1 MCTCP
6 SDDVATLAPPLM
18 ILDELDSGV
27 GARLGKSIGRL
38 LRRMGGTQLSTR
50 HPSALNTHQLLSLQ
64 SELSQQHQLGAQQ
77 QSNLPPEPER
87 TTQHQLA
94 STSQILCVS
103 HLPQVRTW
111 SCMLCTCSPYQQVR
125 ITDILH
131 SLHARMTTA

>member
-1 MCTCP
+1 MCTCL
-6 SDDVATLAPPLM
+6 SDNEATMAPPLM

-38 LRRMGGTQLSTR
+38 LRRMGGTPLSTQQ
-50 HPSALNTHQLLSLQ
+50 LNTHQLLSLQ

-87 TTQHQLA
+87 VTQHQLA

-103 HLPQVRTW
+103 HLPQASTCF
-111 SCMLCTCSPYQQVR
+111 CMLCTHIVNRSAFLTSYTVCMHV
-125 ITDILH
+125 
-131 SLHARMTTA
+131 